1 MFHFGRTEL
10 CIISGCTSLTQ
21 QLFIAH
27 YLCLAN
33 LKASF
38 FQRDAL
44 SRAGFSLFQTQLYN
58 VQIICNANFKPCRM
72 SLLDFGVKIY
82 SAKWSGIFLCKNE
95 FYFGSTKRKKK
106 QNHCISTLRWKQ
118 CLNFLI
124 NQIHSKRKCVLWR
137 FQSTG
142 KS

>member
-10 CIISGCTSLTQ
+10 CIISSCTSLTQ

-82 SAKWSGIFLCKNE
+82 SAK
-95 FYFGSTKRKKK
+95 
-106 QNHCISTLRWKQ
+106 
-118 CLNFLI
+118 
-124 NQIHSKRKCVLWR
+124 
-137 FQSTG
+137 
-142 KS
+142 